1 MTTVQNITRSEY
13 EPLEINGRGKKNLET
28 EKKRLFRAAKDMES
42 LFLYQL
48 LKSMRKTI
56 PKSSLGEN
64 SPMNDGHGKDIYTQM
79 FDQELASL
87 MSGRGDRSI
96 AAALFRSME
105 KTLDAQYGQ
114 ESGEKT
120 DLESLMPPRKYIKIG
135 KPANPQGRSLDRVK
149 TTTAKTQTGKFDRV
163 IDRIAR
169 RYRLAPE
176 LIKAV
181 IAVESGGDSRAVSSV
196 GAKGLMQLTD
206 TTATEMGV
214 SDAFWPAENINGGA
228 KYLRRMIDRFGNIK
242 LALAAYNAGPG
253 TVESYGGVPP
263 YPETTEY
270 VARVMDRVGT
280 VEPYY

>member
-1 MTTVQNITRSEY
+1 MTDVPDITASQYR
-13 EPLEINGRGKKNLET
+13 PLEINGRGRKNLET
-28 EKKRLFRAAKDMES
+28 EKKRLFKAAKDMES

-56 PKSSLGEN
+56 PKTSLGDD
-64 SPMNDGHGKDIYTQM
+64 SPMNGGHGKDIYSQM

-105 KTLDAQYGQ
+105 KTLDANYGHV
-114 ESGEKT
+114 STEKT

-135 KPANPQGRSLDRVK
+135 RPADLYVRSSDRVK
-149 TTTAKTQTGKFDRV
+149 AAAAGTKSGKYDRV
-163 IDRIAR
+163 IDRVAR

-181 IAVESGGDSRAVSSV
+181 IAVESGGNSRAVSSA

-206 TTATEMGV
+206 TTAAEMGV
-214 SDAFWPAENINGGA
+214 TDVFWPAQNINGGA
-228 KYLRRMIDRFGNIK
+228 KYLRRMIDHFGDIK

-270 VARVMDRVGT
+270 VTRVMNRIGT
-280 VEPYY
+280 EEPYY